1 MPPFDFEPFSPQTFS
16 GLARLFPLPDL
27 VMFPHALQPLH
38 IFEPRYRA
46 MLASAQRDDGLIA
59 MTLLEQG
66 EEEAS
71 SKVFPQIAQV
81 VCLGRVVAATKLS
94 DGRSNILL
102 LGIQRARII
111 EELDIA
117 RPYRQAAV
125 ELLDDEYAI
134 DDLQRQLLHDDIV
147 ATLDA
152 WLPDALRQDEQFR
165 AIFDTDLSL
174 GTLCD
179 IVANCLPIE
188 VNIKQ
193 CLLTETDVE
202 QRGLLLL
209 ETIDELNCEQGA
221 FDLADSQH
229 TFPPRFS
236 DN

>member
-1 MPPFDFEPFSPQTFS
+1 
-16 GLARLFPLPDL
+16 
-27 VMFPHALQPLH
+27 
-38 IFEPRYRA
+38 
-46 MLASAQRDDGLIA
+46 

-111 EELDIA
+111 EELDTA

-209 ETIDELNCEQGA
+209 ETIDELNCEQRA

-229 TFPPRFS
+229 AFPPRFS